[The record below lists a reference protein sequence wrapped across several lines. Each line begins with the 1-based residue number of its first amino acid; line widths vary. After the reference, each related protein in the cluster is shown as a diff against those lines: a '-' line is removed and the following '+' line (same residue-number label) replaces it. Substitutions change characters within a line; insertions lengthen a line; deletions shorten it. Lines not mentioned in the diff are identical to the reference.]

1 VFVVRPLAVGRFER
15 EAVVTVTPPSGHEP
29 YLRAL
34 PVPAFVVDRDGR
46 VAAWNDVAAERFGWQ
61 ASEVVGEH
69 PPCVPAGERARW
81 REALEAA
88 VAEAAVDGR
97 EFSLHTVDGRRI
109 EATVSMA
116 AVDDG
121 GAFVAV
127 EDRTEESA
135 LDREL
140 RLYDRVL
147 RHDLRNDLNLVTG
160 YAEELAERVDDP
172 TAEELVAEITATAQ
186 SVVAL
191 AETARD
197 LDDAVG
203 ASDPLEAVDVDA
215 VVAAALEDA
224 DDEGVAVSATLA
236 SVRARAAPQLPL
248 AVEHVLDNAI
258 AHNDAPEPTVDVTVR
273 EVVEDGRRWAT
284 LVVEDN
290 GPGIPEAEREV
301 LTEGSETPLRH
312 GSGLGLWLVYW
323 VVRQSNGEL
332 SYEPVE
338 PRGSRVTIR
347 LLAADE

>member
-1 VFVVRPLAVGRFER
+1 M
-15 EAVVTVTPPSGHEP
+15 TPPSGHES

-61 ASEVVGEH
+61 ASEVLGEH
-69 PPCVPAGERARW
+69 PPCVPAVERARW

-88 VAEAAVDGR
+88 VADEAVDGR
-97 EFSLHTVDGRRI
+97 EFSLHSVDGRRI
-109 EATVSMA
+109 EASVSMA
-116 AVDDG
+116 AVDA
-121 GAFVAV
+121 GAFVSV
-127 EDRTEESA
+127 EDRTKESA

-147 RHDLRNDLNLVTG
+147 RHDLRNDLNLITG
-160 YAEELAERVDDP
+160 YAEELAERVDD
-172 TAEELVAEITATAQ
+172 AEAAELVAEIMATAR
-186 SVVAL
+186 SVVTL

-197 LDDAVG
+197 LDAAVG
-203 ASDPLEAVDVDA
+203 GSEPLETVELDA
-215 VVAAALEDA
+215 VVAAALEDV
-224 DDEGVAVSATLA
+224 DDDGVAVTAALE
-236 SVRARAAPQLPL
+236 SVRARAAPQLAL

-258 AHNDAPEPTVDVTVR
+258 VHNDAPDPSVEVTVT
-273 EVVEDGRRWAT
+273 EAVGDGRRWAT
-284 LVVEDN
+284 LVVEDD
-290 GPGIPEAEREV
+290 GPGIPAGEREV
-301 LTEGSETPLRH
+301 LTQGSETPLRH

-332 SYEPVE
+332 SYEAVE